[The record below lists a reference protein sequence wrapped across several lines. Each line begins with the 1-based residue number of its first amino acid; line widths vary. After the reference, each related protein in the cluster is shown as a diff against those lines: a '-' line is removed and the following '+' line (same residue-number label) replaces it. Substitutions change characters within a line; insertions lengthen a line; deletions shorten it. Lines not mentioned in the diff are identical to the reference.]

1 VDILVAT
8 PGRLVDMVE
17 RSKLSFEA
25 IQYFIVDD
33 IERVLDM
40 GFELM
45 IKKIVGLGMPQ
56 KSVRQTMLFTGKL
69 RPELQVKKFVWV
81 YNQCI

>member
-45 IKKIVGLGMPQ
+45 IKK
-56 KSVRQTMLFTGKL
+56 
-69 RPELQVKKFVWV
+69 
-81 YNQCI
+81 

>member
-17 RSKLSFEA
+17 ISKLSFEA